1 MKYLISACLANG
13 FFTLHQKIEFKAG
26 YSLIATLPTD
36 NANVLY
42 HHHLTS
48 QNYVLYE
55 RNLVSFLPVIPT
67 NVICTPL
74 IKRTKET
81 INNNKTKPNSG
92 RENTISATAIHMTPV
107 PTVKIFE
114 ALL

>member
-1 MKYLISACLANG
+1 MIEVTWRQMKYLISACVANA
-13 FFTLHQKIEFKAG
+13 FFTLHQKIGVMFKAG
-26 YSLIATLPTD
+26 YSLIVTLSTD
-36 NANVLY
+36 NANVL
-42 HHHLTS
+42 HHHLIS

-74 IKRTKET
+74 IKRTMET

-92 RENTISATAIHMTPV
+92 RENTI
-107 PTVKIFE
+107 
-114 ALL
+114 